1 MNDTQAGSTQQL
13 EQQVATAVE
22 QVASALRARGWTL
35 CAAESCTGG
44 WLSKSCTDLAG
55 SSDWFHGAYISY
67 SYTAK
72 EQQLGVIHDDLL
84 EHGAVSEAI
93 AQQMA
98 LGARRASGADV
109 AVAMTGIAG
118 PGGGLPN
125 KPVGMVCYG
134 WSVRGGSIFSAT
146 ELLKGNRAEVRLAT
160 VLGGL
165 RGVLKAVEA

>member
-1 MNDTQAGSTQQL
+1 M
-13 EQQVATAVE
+13 
-22 QVASALRARGWTL
+22 

-44 WLSKSCTDLAG
+44 WLSKCCTDLPG
-55 SSDWFHGAYISY
+55 SSDWFHGAFVSY
-67 SYTAK
+67 SYPAK

-84 EHGAVSEAI
+84 EHGAVSEEI

-134 WSVRGGSIFSAT
+134 WSVRGGGFTAPPKCCRAIGTRCACAPFCTACMACSKHSSA
-146 ELLKGNRAEVRLAT
+146 
-160 VLGGL
+160 
-165 RGVLKAVEA
+165 